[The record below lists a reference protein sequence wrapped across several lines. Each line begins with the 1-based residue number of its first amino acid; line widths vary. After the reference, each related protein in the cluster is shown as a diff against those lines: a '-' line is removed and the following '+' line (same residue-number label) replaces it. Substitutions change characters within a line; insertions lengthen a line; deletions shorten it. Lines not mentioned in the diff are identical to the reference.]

1 MTELWIVCHRNDGM
15 DPRIAKPIFIAEVDD
30 EGFDAMN
37 RYLMQAN
44 KIAFKYGS
52 YEKWFKNRCNLDVLP
67 RKQFMKG
74 RRQQNDT

>member
-1 MTELWIVCHRNDGM
+1 MTELWIVCHRIDSM

-30 EGFDAMN
+30 EGFYAMN

-44 KIAFKYGS
+44 KIAFKCGS

-74 RRQQNDT
+74 KRQQNDT

>member
-1 MTELWIVCHRNDGM
+1 MMELWIVCNRNDRM
-15 DPRIAKPIFIAEVDD
+15 DPRTAKPIFIAEVDD

-37 RYLMQAN
+37 RYLMQAG
-44 KIAFKYGS
+44 KIAFKFDS

-74 RRQQNDT
+74 SRQQNDT